1 MLTDIWT
8 VMRKELQEAFNLG
21 DRVGKFGILFMILSF
36 GVLLPWQMGTAW
48 VESPIT
54 LIYWSWV
61 PLFLVNAVV
70 ADSFAG
76 ERERHTLE
84 TLLAS
89 RLPDQAILFGKLL
102 AALVYGVGLTW
113 ISLLAGLVTINLTYG
128 AGRFLFYPPLVA
140 LGVIGI
146 SLLSGGL
153 AASAGVLVSLRAKTV
168 QQATQVLS
176 IAVMLLIFVPTFG
189 LQALPAAWQERL
201 WSIVSGWDVTQAVL
215 VAIAVLALINGA
227 LIAAALRRFQR
238 AQLIVD

>member
-1 MLTDIWT
+1 MLTDVWT

-21 DRVGKFGILFMILSF
+21 DRVGKFGLLFMIFAF
-36 GVLLPWQMGTAW
+36 GILLPWQMGRSW

-102 AALVYGVGLTW
+102 AALAYGVGLTW
-113 ISLLAGLVTINLTYG
+113 ASLLVGLVTINLVHG
-128 AGRFLFYPPLVA
+128 EGRLLFYPPTIA

-153 AASAGVLVSLRAKTV
+153 AAGAGVLVSLRAKSV

-176 IAVMLLIFVPTFG
+176 IAIMALIFIPTFG
-189 LQALPAAWQERL
+189 LQALPEAWQERL
-201 WSIVSGWDVTQAVL
+201 WNIVAGWNVTQAVL
-215 VAIAVLALINGA
+215 TAIAVLAVIDGVLIGTA
-227 LIAAALRRFQR
+227 MHRFQR
-238 AQLIVD
+238 ARLITE

>member
-21 DRVGKFGILFMILSF
+21 DRVGKFGLLFMMFSF
-36 GVLLPWQMGTAW
+36 GILLPWQMGRSW
-48 VESPIT
+48 IESPIT
-54 LIYWSWV
+54 LVYWSWV
-61 PLFLVNAVV
+61 PLFLVNAIV

-102 AALVYGVGLTW
+102 AALAYGVGLTW
-113 ISLLAGLVTINLTYG
+113 ASLLVGLVTINLFHG
-128 AGRFLFYPPLVA
+128 EGRLLFYPPAVA

-153 AASAGVLVSLRAKTV
+153 AAGAGVLVSLRAKSV

-176 IAVMLLIFVPTFG
+176 IAIMALIFIPTFG

-201 WSIVSGWDVTQAVL
+201 WNIVSGWNVTQAVL
-215 VAIAVLALINGA
+215 VAIAVLAVLNSVLIGA
-227 LIAAALRRFQR
+227 AMRRFQR
-238 AQLIVD
+238 ARLIAD

>member
-36 GVLLPWQMGTAW
+36 GVLLPWQMGTSW

-215 VAIAVLALINGA
+215 VAIAVLAVINGA
-227 LIAAALRRFQR
+227 LIAAALR
-238 AQLIVD
+238 

>member
-8 VMRKELQEAFNLG
+8 VMRKELQEAFNRG
-21 DRVGKFGILFMILSF
+21 DRVGKFGLLFMIFSF
-36 GVLLPWQMGTAW
+36 GILLPWQMGRSW

-54 LIYWSWV
+54 LVYWSWV

-102 AALVYGVGLTW
+102 AALAYGVGLTW
-113 ISLLAGLVTINLTYG
+113 ASLLVGLITINLFHG
-128 AGRFLFYPPLVA
+128 EGRLLFYPSAVA

-153 AASAGVLVSLRAKTV
+153 AAGAGVLVSLRAKSV
-168 QQATQVLS
+168 QQAIQVLS
-176 IAVMLLIFVPTFG
+176 IATMALIFIPTFG

-201 WSIVSGWDVTQAVL
+201 WNMVAGWNVTQAVR
-215 VAIAVLALINGA
+215 VAIAVLAVLNGVLIGA
-227 LIAAALRRFQR
+227 AMRRFQR
-238 AQLIVD
+238 ARLIVE

>member
-1 MLTDIWT
+1 
-8 VMRKELQEAFNLG
+8 
-21 DRVGKFGILFMILSF
+21 
-36 GVLLPWQMGTAW
+36 MGRSW

-54 LIYWSWV
+54 LVYWSWV

-76 ERERHTLE
+76 ERERHTL
-84 TLLAS
+84 LAS

-102 AALVYGVGLTW
+102 AALAYGVGLTW
-113 ISLLAGLVTINLTYG
+113 ASLLVGLVIINLFHG
-128 AGRFLFYPPLVA
+128 EGRLLFYPPAVA

-153 AASAGVLVSLRAKTV
+153 ATGAGVLVSLRAKSV

-176 IAVMLLIFVPTFG
+176 IAIMALIFIPTFG

-201 WSIVSGWDVTQAVL
+201 WNIVSGWNVTQAVL
-215 VAIAVLALINGA
+215 VAITVLAVLNGGLIGA
-227 LIAAALRRFQR
+227 ARRFQR
-238 AQLIVD
+238 ARLIAE

>member
-21 DRVGKFGILFMILSF
+21 DRVGKFGLLFMIFSF
-36 GVLLPWQMGTAW
+36 GILLPWQMGRSW

-54 LIYWSWV
+54 LVYWSWV

-76 ERERHTLE
+76 ERERHTL
-84 TLLAS
+84 LAS

-102 AALVYGVGLTW
+102 AALAYGVGLTW
-113 ISLLAGLVTINLTYG
+113 ASLLVGLVTINLFHG
-128 AGRFLFYPPLVA
+128 EGRLLFYPPAVA

-153 AASAGVLVSLRAKTV
+153 ATGAGVLVSLRAKSV

-176 IAVMLLIFVPTFG
+176 IAIMALIFIPTFG

-201 WSIVSGWDVTQAVL
+201 WNIVSGWNVTQAVL
-215 VAIAVLALINGA
+215 VAIAVLAALNGGLIGA
-227 LIAAALRRFQR
+227 AHRFQR
-238 AQLIVD
+238 ARLIAE

>member
-1 MLTDIWT
+1 MLTDVWT

-21 DRVGKFGILFMILSF
+21 DRVGKFGLLFMIFAF
-36 GVLLPWQMGTAW
+36 GILLPWQMGRSW

-102 AALVYGVGLTW
+102 AALAYGVGLTW
-113 ISLLAGLVTINLTYG
+113 ASLLVGLVTINLVHG
-128 AGRFLFYPPLVA
+128 EGRLLFYPPAVA

-153 AASAGVLVSLRAKTV
+153 AAGAGVLVSLRAKSV

-176 IAVMLLIFVPTFG
+176 IAIMALIFIPTFG
-189 LQALPAAWQERL
+189 LQALPAAWQEWL
-201 WSIVSGWDVTQAVL
+201 WNMVAGWNVTQAVL
-215 VAIAVLALINGA
+215 TAIAVLAVIDSMLIGTA
-227 LIAAALRRFQR
+227 MRRFQR
-238 AQLIVD
+238 ARLIAE

>member
-1 MLTDIWT
+1 MLTDVWT
-8 VMRKELQEAFNLG
+8 VMRKELQEAFNFG

-36 GVLLPWQMGTAW
+36 GILLPWQMGKSW

-89 RLPDQAILFGKLL
+89 RLADQAILFGKLL
-102 AALVYGVGLTW
+102 AALAYGVGLTW
-113 ISLLAGLVTINLTYG
+113 VSLLVGLITINLVHG
-128 AGRFLFYPPLVA
+128 EGRLLFYPPAVA

-153 AASAGVLVSLRAKTV
+153 AAGAGILVSLRAKTV
-168 QQATQVLS
+168 QQATQMLS

-201 WSIVSGWDVTQAVL
+201 LHLIAGWNVPQAVL
-215 VAIAVLALINGA
+215 TAIAVLAVIDSVLIGA
-227 LIAAALRRFQR
+227 AMRRFQR
-238 AQLIVD
+238 TRLILE

>member
-21 DRVGKFGILFMILSF
+21 DRVGKFGLLFMMFSF
-36 GVLLPWQMGTAW
+36 GILLPWQMGRSW

-54 LIYWSWV
+54 LVYWSWV

-102 AALVYGVGLTW
+102 AALAYGVGLTW
-113 ISLLAGLVTINLTYG
+113 ASLLVGLVTINLFHG
-128 AGRFLFYPPLVA
+128 EGRLLFYPPAVA

-153 AASAGVLVSLRAKTV
+153 AAGAGVLVSLRAKSV

-176 IAVMLLIFVPTFG
+176 IAIMALIFIPTFG

-201 WSIVSGWDVTQAVL
+201 WNIVSGWNVTQAVL
-215 VAIAVLALINGA
+215 VAIAVLAVLNSVLIGA
-227 LIAAALRRFQR
+227 AMRRFQR
-238 AQLIVD
+238 ARLIAD